1 MNKSSKENT
10 KHIMMLTTLW
20 VMDYLKETP
29 GADEDTVVEFIYKIS
44 DNIINDFEK
53 ITKKS

>member
-1 MNKSSKENT
+1 MNKLSKENT

-20 VMDYLKETP
+20 VMDYLKENP

-44 DNIINDFEK
+44 GNIINDFEK

>member
-1 MNKSSKENT
+1 MNKSLKENT
-10 KHIMMLTTLW
+10 QHIMMLTTLW
-20 VMDYLKETP
+20 VMDYLKENP

-44 DNIINDFEK
+44 DSIINDFEK